1 MWQRVCLA
9 ALFGAGLFL
18 VAGCSKVTRDNYDMI
33 MVGKS
38 TQLEVEYTL
47 GKTYTARGQDQW
59 EYDEEDRH
67 LVVNIYFDAAGKV
80 SKKEWIDA
88 KTGEWHSDPADPQR
102 GEKFSDE
109 TDTTTIKR
117 D

>member
-1 MWQRVCLA
+1 MWQKVGLA
-9 ALFGAGLFL
+9 AFLGAGFL
-18 VAGCSKVTRDNYDMI
+18 LLVGCSKVTRENYDLI

-47 GKTYTARGQDQW
+47 GKTYTARGNDQW

-67 LVVNIYFDAAGKV
+67 LVVNIYFGPDGKV
-80 SKKEWIDA
+80 CKKEWIDA
-88 KTGEWHSDPADPQR
+88 KTGEWHSDPADPKM

-109 TDTTTIKR
+109 TNTTTIHR